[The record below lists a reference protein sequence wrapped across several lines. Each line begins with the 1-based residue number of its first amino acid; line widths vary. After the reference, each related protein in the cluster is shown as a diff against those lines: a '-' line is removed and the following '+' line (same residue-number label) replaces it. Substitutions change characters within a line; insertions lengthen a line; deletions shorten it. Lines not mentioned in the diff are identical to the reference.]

1 MAKSIFF
8 ILFLFKILFFEF
20 GLEVTDQGILGL
32 GGMDPFKPL
41 HLSRRGCKI
50 VIDLDTIPL
59 MEGEQVYFVLFEDVF
74 KAQILMIEGK
84 CIHMITNG
92 WIKGKGIVQDR
103 GFRRQIGDMSF

>member
-1 MAKSIFF
+1 MGIDWQNLSFL
-8 ILFLFKILFFEF
+8 ILFLFRTLFFEL

-59 MEGEQVYFVLFEDVF
+59 MEGEQGSFVPVSYTHLT
-74 KAQILMIEGK
+74 LP
-84 CIHMITNG
+84 TT
-92 WIKGKGIVQDR
+92 
-103 GFRRQIGDMSF
+103 